1 MTFISR
7 RGLILGTSALIAAR
21 PAWAALAPTPRATEG
36 PFYPTEIPADHDND
50 LVRVEPAVREAGGE
64 ILHLRGRVTDL
75 AERPVAGAVVEIWQC
90 DANGIYRHPAQG
102 GLARRDAAFQ
112 GFGRA
117 ATDGDGRFTF
127 RTILPFPYPGRTP
140 HIHAKVFRAG
150 KELLTT
156 QFYRAGFAQ
165 NADDFVFSR
174 LTPAEQD
181 RASMA
186 LKPHAGD
193 GRTAWETDI
202 LVVLP
207 MEG

>member
-1 MTFISR
+1 MTIISR
-7 RGLILGTSALIAAR
+7 RGLIVGTSALIAAR
-21 PAWAALAPTPRATEG
+21 PAWAALMPTPRATEG

-50 LVRVEPAVREAGGE
+50 LVRVEPAVRDAGGE

-75 AERPVAGAVVEIWQC
+75 DGRPVASAVVEIWQC
-90 DANGIYRHPAQG
+90 DANGIYRHPRQS

-117 ATDGDGRFTF
+117 GTDGEGRFTF
-127 RTILPFPYPGRTP
+127 RTILPVPYPGRTP
-140 HIHAKVFRAG
+140 HIHAKVFHGG

-156 QFYRAGFAQ
+156 QFYRAGYAQ

-181 RASMA
+181 RASMT
-186 LKPHAGD
+186 LKPYTGD

-207 MEG
+207 VGG